1 MPTMTY
7 TERLTVVSCTCG
19 ISYAIPESLHAQM
32 TDRSKSVYC
41 PNGHQW
47 HYTES
52 LETKLK
58 REKEK
63 AARIQA
69 SLDQAEASLAA
80 QKGVATKLRKKV
92 ERAEHGVCPH
102 CNRTFQNLM
111 RHVKSKHPEC
121 VA

>member
-1 MPTMTY
+1 MPSLNY
-7 TERLTVVSCTCG
+7 TETLTVVSCTCG
-19 ISYAIPESLHAQM
+19 ISYAIPESLDRQM
-32 TDRSKSVYC
+32 HDRGKSIYC

-52 LETKLK
+52 LEKKLQ
-58 REKEK
+58 REKDR

-69 SLDQAEASLAA
+69 QLDQSEASLRA
-80 QKGVATKLRKKV
+80 QRGVATKLRKKV

-111 RHVKSKHPEC
+111 RHMETKHPH
-121 VA
+121 A

>member
-1 MPTMTY
+1 MPHLNY
-7 TERLTVVSCTCG
+7 TETLTVVSCTCG

-52 LETKLK
+52 MEKKLQ

-69 SLDQAEASLAA
+69 QLDQTEASLIA
-80 QKGVATKLRKKV
+80 QRGATTRMKNKV
-92 ERAEHGVCPH
+92 KRVENGVCPH
-102 CNRTFQNLM
+102 CNRSFQNLR
-111 RHVKSKHPEC
+111 RHMESKHSHE
-121 VA
+121 